1 MAKRVRVC
9 ITARGEEGGLE
20 IGCTVSE
27 KSKLSLADWIWFV
40 RDKYKQEF
48 KAFPKKIKVDYL

>member
-27 KSKLSLADWIWFV
+27 KSKLSLADWIWFL
-40 RDKYKQEF
+40 RDKYK
-48 KAFPKKIKVDYL
+48 